1 MRIRLYDV
9 TRITRTGL
17 VPHSAI
23 DAEDGAITA
32 VYDTLPAEEPGVRS
46 VDAKGAYAA
55 PGFIDIHLHG
65 GGGVEFMDATP
76 ERIRAGCAAH
86 ARHGTTTL
94 LPTTLAA
101 SPELT
106 LRMIRAVR
114 QAQAA
119 TTECTIA
126 GVHLEGPFLSPAQSG
141 AQSPDAL
148 SLPTSGL
155 WDRLLDEWPG
165 GVRIMGAAPEL
176 PGAMALGETL
186 RARGVVASIAH
197 SDADYETC
205 RRALACGFTDIT
217 HIYSGCSM
225 VHRKNGY
232 RFGGVVEAG
241 LLEDAFTVQVIADGK
256 HLPPELLRLIV
267 KCKGADR
274 ISLITDALF
283 AAGSDLPDGSVLRQ
297 ANGMETVLEDG
308 VMKLPDRQAFAG
320 SVATM
325 DRLVRNMVHL
335 AGVPLWDAV
344 AMATATPARV
354 IGLADRKG
362 SLAPGFDAD
371 IVLMSCE
378 YSPAALLAKQLDNAG
393 VKVALLG
400 LGGVSNPALIELAGD
415 SAEGIMCTSAFDPTN
430 PDEGVQNFVKE
441 YSEKF
446 SINPNDVAA
455 WSYETINA
463 IAQAYEGGATKDNLM
478 DWMRENTDY
487 TGPTGGIKF
496 DDKGENVKAK
506 TYILKVIDGVYTLIG

>member
-17 VPHSAI
+17 VSHSAI

-114 QAQAA
+114 QAQ
-119 TTECTIA
+119 
-126 GVHLEGPFLSPAQSG
+126 GPRHNGMHHRGRPSG
-141 AQSPDAL
+141 RPVPFARAKRAQSPDAL

-176 PGAMALGETL
+176 PGAMALGEAL

-225 VHRKNGY
+225 VAPQKRLPL
-232 RFGGVVEAG
+232 RRRGGG
-241 LLEDAFTVQVIADGK
+241 G
-256 HLPPELLRLIV
+256 
-267 KCKGADR
+267 
-274 ISLITDALF
+274 
-283 AAGSDLPDGSVLRQ
+283 AAGGC
-297 ANGMETVLEDG
+297 
-308 VMKLPDRQAFAG
+308 
-320 SVATM
+320 
-325 DRLVRNMVHL
+325 VHRS
-335 AGVPLWDAV
+335 GH
-344 AMATATPARV
+344 R
-354 IGLADRKG
+354 R
-362 SLAPGFDAD
+362 
-371 IVLMSCE
+371 
-378 YSPAALLAKQLDNAG
+378 
-393 VKVALLG
+393 
-400 LGGVSNPALIELAGD
+400 
-415 SAEGIMCTSAFDPTN
+415 
-430 PDEGVQNFVKE
+430 
-441 YSEKF
+441 
-446 SINPNDVAA
+446 
-455 WSYETINA
+455 
-463 IAQAYEGGATKDNLM
+463 
-478 DWMRENTDY
+478 R
-487 TGPTGGIKF
+487 
-496 DDKGENVKAK
+496 
-506 TYILKVIDGVYTLIG
+506 

>member
-1 MRIRLYDV
+1 MRITGGSVFDLEHGFCEKDLCTDGSVFAGTSSDGETVDASGCYV
-9 TRITRTGL
+9 IPGL
-17 VPHSAI
+17 VDVHFHGCVG
-23 DAEDGAITA
+23 EDF
-32 VYDTLPAEEPGVRS
+32 S
-46 VDAKGAYAA
+46 
-55 PGFIDIHLHG
+55 
-65 GGGVEFMDATP
+65 DATP
-76 ERIRAGCAAH
+76 EGLQAMADYELSEGVAYICPAGMTLGEDQLSLICKNAAAH
-86 ARHGTTTL
+86 KEKNSGGA
-94 LPTTLAA
+94 
-101 SPELT
+101 EL
-106 LRMIRAVR
+106 V
-114 QAQAA
+114 
-119 TTECTIA
+119 

-371 IVLMSCE
+371 IVLMD
-378 YSPAALLAKQLDNAG
+378 KQL
-393 VKVALLG
+393 
-400 LGGVSNPALIELAGD
+400 
-415 SAEGIMCTSAFDPTN
+415 
-430 PDEGVQNFVKE
+430 
-441 YSEKF
+441 
-446 SINPNDVAA
+446 
-455 WSYETINA
+455 
-463 IAQAYEGGATKDNLM
+463 
-478 DWMRENTDY
+478 
-487 TGPTGGIKF
+487 
-496 DDKGENVKAK
+496 NVKA
-506 TYILKVIDGVYTLIG
+506 VMARGQFVE

>member
-176 PGAMALGETL
+176 PGAMALGEAL

-297 ANGMETVLEDG
+297 AL
-308 VMKLPDRQAFAG
+308 
-320 SVATM
+320 
-325 DRLVRNMVHL
+325 
-335 AGVPLWDAV
+335 
-344 AMATATPARV
+344 
-354 IGLADRKG
+354 
-362 SLAPGFDAD
+362 SL
-371 IVLMSCE
+371 IH
-378 YSPAALLAKQLDNAG
+378 
-393 VKVALLG
+393 
-400 LGGVSNPALIELAGD
+400 I
-415 SAEGIMCTSAFDPTN
+415 
-430 PDEGVQNFVKE
+430 
-441 YSEKF
+441 
-446 SINPNDVAA
+446 
-455 WSYETINA
+455 
-463 IAQAYEGGATKDNLM
+463 
-478 DWMRENTDY
+478 
-487 TGPTGGIKF
+487 
-496 DDKGENVKAK
+496 
-506 TYILKVIDGVYTLIG
+506 

>member
-148 SLPTSGL
+148 SLPTPEL

-176 PGAMALGETL
+176 PGAMALGEAL

-335 AGVPLWDAV
+335 AGVPVWDAV

-371 IVLMSCE
+371 IVLMD
-378 YSPAALLAKQLDNAG
+378 KQL
-393 VKVALLG
+393 
-400 LGGVSNPALIELAGD
+400 
-415 SAEGIMCTSAFDPTN
+415 
-430 PDEGVQNFVKE
+430 
-441 YSEKF
+441 
-446 SINPNDVAA
+446 
-455 WSYETINA
+455 
-463 IAQAYEGGATKDNLM
+463 
-478 DWMRENTDY
+478 
-487 TGPTGGIKF
+487 
-496 DDKGENVKAK
+496 NVKA
-506 TYILKVIDGVYTLIG
+506 VMARGQFVE

>member
-1 MRIRLYDV
+1 MNTRFYDV
-9 TRITRTGL
+9 TRVTRTGL

-23 DAEDGAITA
+23 DVQDGVIAA
-32 VYDTLPAEEPGVRS
+32 VYDSLPPPAPGLQV
-46 VDAKGAYAA
+46 VDAAGAYAA
-55 PGFIDIHLHG
+55 PGFIDLHLHG

-76 ERIRAGCAAH
+76 AQIRQGCAAH

-101 SPELT
+101 PVDLT

-114 QAQAA
+114 RAQAQ

-148 SLPTSGL
+148 SLPAPEL
-155 WDRLLDEWPG
+155 WERLLGEWPG
-165 GVRIMGAAPEL
+165 GVRLMGAAPEL
-176 PGAMALGETL
+176 PGALELGDAL
-186 RARGVVASIAH
+186 RARGIPASIAH
-197 SDADYETC
+197 SDADYAAC
-205 RRALACGFTDIT
+205 RQALAHGYTDIT
-217 HIYSGCSM
+217 HLYSGCSM
-225 VHRKNGY
+225 VHRENGY

-241 LLEDAFTVQVIADGK
+241 LLEDAFTVQVIADGR

-283 AAGSDLPDGSVLRQ
+283 AAGSDVPEGTVLRQ

-325 DRLVRNMVHL
+325 DRLVRNMVQL
-335 AGVPLWDAV
+335 AGAPLWDAV

-354 IGLADRKG
+354 AGLADKKG

-371 IVLMSCE
+371 IVL
-378 YSPAALLAKQLDNAG
+378 LDKN
-393 VKVALLG
+393 L
-400 LGGVSNPALIELAGD
+400 S
-415 SAEGIMCTSAFDPTN
+415 
-430 PDEGVQNFVKE
+430 VQAVMARGNFVKE
-441 YSEKF
+441 KE
-446 SINPNDVAA
+446 
-455 WSYETINA
+455 
-463 IAQAYEGGATKDNLM
+463 QQ
-478 DWMRENTDY
+478 R
-487 TGPTGGIKF
+487 
-496 DDKGENVKAK
+496 
-506 TYILKVIDGVYTLIG
+506 

>member
-1 MRIRLYDV
+1 M
-9 TRITRTGL
+9 
-17 VPHSAI
+17 
-23 DAEDGAITA
+23 
-32 VYDTLPAEEPGVRS
+32 RS

-148 SLPTSGL
+148 SLPTPGL

-176 PGAMALGETL
+176 PGAMALGEAL

-371 IVLMSCE
+371 IVLMD
-378 YSPAALLAKQLDNAG
+378 KQL
-393 VKVALLG
+393 
-400 LGGVSNPALIELAGD
+400 
-415 SAEGIMCTSAFDPTN
+415 
-430 PDEGVQNFVKE
+430 
-441 YSEKF
+441 
-446 SINPNDVAA
+446 
-455 WSYETINA
+455 
-463 IAQAYEGGATKDNLM
+463 
-478 DWMRENTDY
+478 
-487 TGPTGGIKF
+487 
-496 DDKGENVKAK
+496 NVKA
-506 TYILKVIDGVYTLIG
+506 VMARGQFVE